1 MTRPIHALLIAG
13 LVAAVAAAQPAGAA
27 AQEAP
32 AAALS
37 TCAAADSADP
47 FLARVVAARD
57 LEPKAAEAA
66 LAALE
71 PEAQG
76 AADERP
82 ADAAAQYRLAAV
94 LGAQLDHESGG
105 AKMSGA
111 SAVRD
116 RAMLVLAL
124 EPGHAGASYMLGRIH
139 SSILRMSGFKRFVAK
154 RLFGGDALDGASWET
169 AETLLE
175 AAVQGDPCVPD
186 HHFEL
191 ARVYAHTG
199 DVDGAERALASVREL
214 TADATGAEA
223 RLRDKAAQFEKEWRD
238 NGRKI

>member
-1 MTRPIHALLIAG
+1 MDRAAG
-13 LVAAVAAAQPAGAA
+13 VAAGI
-27 AQEAP
+27 
-32 AAALS
+32 
-37 TCAAADSADP
+37 
-47 FLARVVAARD
+47 AARAGGDD
-57 LEPKAAEAA
+57 L
-66 LAALE
+66 
-71 PEAQG
+71 QM
-76 AADERP
+76 
-82 ADAAAQYRLAAV
+82 
-94 LGAQLDHESGG
+94 DH
-105 AKMSGA
+105 
-111 SAVRD
+111 R
-116 RAMLVLAL
+116 R
-124 EPGHAGASYMLGRIH
+124 
-139 SSILRMSGFKRFVAK
+139 
-154 RLFGGDALDGASWET
+154 GDALDGASWET